1 LAAVVGR
8 RDLMS
13 RLAPSGPVYQ
23 AGTYA
28 AHPLAIAAA
37 LATLDVLD
45 AEPQLYADLEA
56 RGARLEH
63 GLRGAATQLGV
74 PLQLQRVGS
83 MWTAFF
89 TDRPVRSWDDAEHVD
104 RERYATFF

>member
-1 LAAVVGR
+1 VTADLSLLGKALGGGMPLAAVVGR

-37 LATLDVLD
+37 LATLDTLD
-45 AEPQLYADLEA
+45 AEPQLYVELE
-56 RGARLEH
+56 RER
-63 GLRGAATQLGV
+63 
-74 PLQLQRVGS
+74 
-83 MWTAFF
+83 
-89 TDRPVRSWDDAEHVD
+89 DAEP
-104 RERYATFF
+104 AL